1 MVNNMKNYLIGQQ
14 VPCIKD
20 MLQKMDAT
28 EQMLDK
34 MLSRATPSFM
44 GERYITDEEL
54 SKRLKLHRR
63 TLQDYRTQ
71 GILPYYL
78 ICGKVLYKESEIQL
92 LLEKM
97 HYKTFADIGLQEW
110 EPR

>member
-1 MVNNMKNYLIGQQ
+1 
-14 VPCIKD
+14 
-20 MLQKMDAT
+20 MDAT

-44 GERYITDEEL
+44 GVRYITDEEL

-71 GILPYYL
+71 GIFPYYL

-97 HYKTFADIGLQEW
+97 HYKAFADIGLQEW

>member
-1 MVNNMKNYLIGQQ
+1 MKNYLIGQQ
-14 VPCIKD
+14 DPRIKD

-34 MLSRATPSFM
+34 MLSRTTPSFM

-92 LLEKM
+92 VLDKM
-97 HYKTFADIGLQEW
+97 HYKAFADM
-110 EPR
+110 

>member
-1 MVNNMKNYLIGQQ
+1 MKNYLIGQQ
-14 VPCIKD
+14 DSRIKD

-28 EQMLDK
+28 EQALDK
-34 MLSRATPSFM
+34 MLSCASPTFM
-44 GERYITDEEL
+44 GERYITDDEL

-78 ICGKVLYKESEIQL
+78 ICGKVLYKESDIQL

-97 HYKTFADIGLQEW
+97 HNKAFADIGLQEW

>member
-1 MVNNMKNYLIGQQ
+1 MVDSMKNYLIGQQ
-14 VPCIKD
+14 DPCIKD

-92 LLEKM
+92 LLDKM
-97 HYKTFADIGLQEW
+97 HYKAFADM
-110 EPR
+110 

>member
-1 MVNNMKNYLIGQQ
+1 MKNYLIGQQ
-14 VPCIKD
+14 DPRIKD

-28 EQMLDK
+28 GQMLDK
-34 MLSRATPSFM
+34 ILSRATPPFM
-44 GERYITDEEL
+44 GGRYITDEEL

-92 LLEKM
+92 LLDKM
-97 HYKTFADIGLQEW
+97 HYKAFADM
-110 EPR
+110 

>member
-1 MVNNMKNYLIGQQ
+1 MKNYLIGQQ
-14 VPCIKD
+14 DPCIKD

-34 MLSRATPSFM
+34 LLSCASPSFM
-44 GERYITDEEL
+44 GGRYITDEEL

-78 ICGKVLYKESEIQL
+78 ICGKVLYKDGLYTTIDIEKTIFEAITL
-92 LLEKM
+92 LRG
-97 HYKTFADIGLQEW
+97 II
-110 EPR
+110 

>member
-1 MVNNMKNYLIGQQ
+1 
-14 VPCIKD
+14 
-20 MLQKMDAT
+20 MDAT

-92 LLEKM
+92 LLDKM
-97 HYKTFADIGLQEW
+97 HYKAFADM
-110 EPR
+110 

>member
-1 MVNNMKNYLIGQQ
+1 MKNYLIGQQ
-14 VPCIKD
+14 DPRIKD

-97 HYKTFADIGLQEW
+97 HYKAFADIGLHEW

>member
-1 MVNNMKNYLIGQQ
+1 MKNYLIGQQ
-14 VPCIKD
+14 DPRIKD

-34 MLSRATPSFM
+34 ILSRATPSFM
-44 GERYITDEEL
+44 GGRYITDEEL

-97 HYKTFADIGLQEW
+97 HYKAFADIGLQEW

>member
-1 MVNNMKNYLIGQQ
+1 MKNYLIGQQ
-14 VPCIKD
+14 DPRIKD

-34 MLSRATPSFM
+34 MLSRTTPSFM

-92 LLEKM
+92 LLDKM
-97 HYKTFADIGLQEW
+97 HYKAFADM
-110 EPR
+110 

>member
-1 MVNNMKNYLIGQQ
+1 MKNYLVEQQ
-14 VPCIKD
+14 DPRIKD

-34 MLSRATPSFM
+34 ILSRATPSFM

-97 HYKTFADIGLQEW
+97 HYKAFADM
-110 EPR
+110 

>member
-1 MVNNMKNYLIGQQ
+1 MKNYLIGQQ
-14 VPCIKD
+14 DPRIKD

-28 EQMLDK
+28 EQILDK
-34 MLSRATPSFM
+34 ILSRATPSFM
-44 GERYITDEEL
+44 GGRYITDEEL

-78 ICGKVLYKESEIQL
+78 ICGKVLYKESEVQL

-97 HYKTFADIGLQEW
+97 HYKAFEDIGLQEW